1 MSGADEPPVG
11 RHHEVAYER
20 QRPTLTTMPDPT
32 NKELQSDAE
41 EAEDARIAAEEGEE
55 IAAEDEAAVEDAREE
70 VVPRR

>member
-1 MSGADEPPVG
+1 
-11 RHHEVAYER
+11 
-20 QRPTLTTMPDPT
+20 MPDPT

-55 IAAEDEAAVEDAREE
+55 IEDADADVVEDAREE